1 MKNENSKHFIRTADY
16 FLNSLEKS
24 HSTKELLNQSGGIK
38 YLLILDILKLTTS
51 LNYIYKVTIFKCQ
64 ESLYHY
70 E

>member
-24 HSTKELLNQSGGIK
+24 HSTKELSGGIK